1 MAVYAQLRQFHV
13 VPLWRHSLE
22 KNRIPALMGNIV
34 NNHFLINTWEI
45 IFYKWMHLLE
55 CQYLASVHLA
65 DYLWVLLSLYGV
77 STNKAVK
84 WKRKK
89 SPQHP
94 PKQFYFI
101 ILVLR

>member
-45 IFYKWMHLLE
+45 IFYK
-55 CQYLASVHLA
+55 
-65 DYLWVLLSLYGV
+65 
-77 STNKAVK
+77 
-84 WKRKK
+84 
-89 SPQHP
+89 
-94 PKQFYFI
+94 
-101 ILVLR
+101 